1 MLSEAFGDPS
11 PAPSLPPVTAVSGTT
26 TTTMTTTTSSCTM
39 VAAAAAASVTV
50 AANAA
55 SVTTVATTTT
65 PTTPVPERRRSAR
78 KNPNDGGQIQ
88 EEEEEEMKVEPPE
101 TPTHTGPMSSEDV
114 MEINQLY
121 TAIISAKDGE
131 RDISEVFQRLPPRS
145 VSINSAPT
153 THFPF
158 LFLPNE
164 DLENYFL

>member
-1 MLSEAFGDPS
+1 
-11 PAPSLPPVTAVSGTT
+11 
-26 TTTMTTTTSSCTM
+26 M

-50 AANAA
+50 AATAA

-101 TPTHTGPMSSEDV
+101 TPTHTGPLSSEDV

-158 LFLPNE
+158 LFLPKSIYKNE
-164 DLENYFL
+164 IYQNKDLENYFL